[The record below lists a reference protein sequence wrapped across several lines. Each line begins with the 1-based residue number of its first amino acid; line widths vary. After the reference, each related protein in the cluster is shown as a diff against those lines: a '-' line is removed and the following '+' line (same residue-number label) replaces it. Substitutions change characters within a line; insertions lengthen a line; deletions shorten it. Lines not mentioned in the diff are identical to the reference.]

1 MNPVS
6 EALSSTSTTDKAT
19 KGLAPL
25 DDFTWNGWSAMET
38 QWRVERLLSRY
49 VACIDEDALESW
61 PDFFALDACRYEIIT
76 RENVER
82 GMPLALMFCTSRGM
96 LIDRIVSLR
105 EANIYPQRWYR
116 HIISN
121 VLIESA
127 DAECLQV
134 QSNYVVLQ
142 TRRTG
147 QTDIF
152 SAGKYLDRIVL
163 NKGELKFAEK
173 RVVVDT
179 HRVDTLLVAPI

>member
-1 MNPVS
+1 MTPVS
-6 EALSSTSTTDKAT
+6 DVLSRTSTTDTAKV
-19 KGLAPL
+19 LLPL

-49 VACIDEDALESW
+49 AACIDEDALESW
-61 PDFFALDACRYEIIT
+61 PDFFATDACRYEIIT
-76 RENVER
+76 RENLER
-82 GMPLALMFCTSRGM
+82 GMSLALMFCTSRGM
-96 LIDRIVSLR
+96 LVDRIVSLR

-116 HIISN
+116 HTVSN
-121 VLIESA
+121 VLIQSV

-142 TRRTG
+142 TRRNG

-152 SAGKYLDRIVL
+152 SAGKYLDQIVL

-179 HRVDTLLVAPI
+179 HRIDTLLVAPI

>member
-1 MNPVS
+1 MHPV
-6 EALSSTSTTDKAT
+6 ALAPKNSASQTS
-19 KGLAPL
+19 APL
-25 DDFTWNGWSAMET
+25 DDFTWNGWSAMEM

-49 VACIDEDALESW
+49 VACLDEDTLESW
-61 PDFFALDACRYEIIT
+61 PDFFTPDACRYEIIT

-82 GMPLALMFCTSRGM
+82 GMPLAIIFCTSRGM
-96 LIDRIVSLR
+96 LVDRIVSLR

-116 HIISN
+116 HVVSS
-121 VLIESA
+121 VLIQSV

-134 QSNYVVLQ
+134 QSNYVVFQ

-152 SAGKYLDRIVL
+152 SAGKYVDRIVL
-163 NKGELKFAEK
+163 NNGELKFAEK

-179 HRVDTLLVAPI
+179 HRIDTLLVAPI

>member
-1 MNPVS
+1 MNSVI
-6 EALSSTSTTDKAT
+6 AT
-19 KGLAPL
+19 RHDAVLQVPLPL

-49 VACIDEDALESW
+49 VTCIDEDALESW
-61 PDFFALDACRYEIIT
+61 PDFFTPDTCRYQIIT

-82 GMPLALMFCTSRGM
+82 GMPLAMMFCTGRGM
-96 LIDRIVSLR
+96 LVDRIVSLR
-105 EANIYPQRWYR
+105 VANIYPKRWYR
-116 HIISN
+116 HVISN
-121 VLIESA
+121 VLIQAVDA
-127 DAECLQV
+127 DSLQA

-152 SAGKYLDRIVL
+152 SAGKYVDRIVL
-163 NKGELKFAEK
+163 SNGELKFAEK

-179 HRVDTLLVAPI
+179 HRVDTLLVAPL

>member
-1 MNPVS
+1 MNPV
-6 EALSSTSTTDKAT
+6 ALAPKNSASQTS
-19 KGLAPL
+19 APL

-61 PDFFALDACRYEIIT
+61 PEFFALDACRYEIIT

-96 LIDRIVSLR
+96 LVDRIVSLR

-121 VLIESA
+121 VLIQSA
-127 DAECLQV
+127 GAECLRV

-163 NKGELKFAEK
+163 AKGKLKFAEK

>member
-1 MNPVS
+1 V
-6 EALSSTSTTDKAT
+6 L
-19 KGLAPL
+19 LPL

-49 VACIDEDALESW
+49 AACIDEDALESW
-61 PDFFALDACRYEIIT
+61 PDFFATDACRYEIIT
-76 RENVER
+76 RENLER
-82 GMPLALMFCTSRGM
+82 GMSLALMFCTSRGM
-96 LIDRIVSLR
+96 LVDRIVSLR

-116 HIISN
+116 HTVSN
-121 VLIESA
+121 VLIQSV

-142 TRRTG
+142 TRRNG

-152 SAGKYLDRIVL
+152 SAGKYLDQIVL

-179 HRVDTLLVAPI
+179 HRIDTLLVAPI

>member
-1 MNPVS
+1 
-6 EALSSTSTTDKAT
+6 
-19 KGLAPL
+19 
-25 DDFTWNGWSAMET
+25 MEV
-38 QWRVERLLSRY
+38 QWRVERLHSRY
-49 VACIDEDALESW
+49 AACIDDDALESW
-61 PDFFALDACRYEIIT
+61 PEFFTLDACRYEIIP

-82 GMPLALMFCTSRGM
+82 GLPLALMFCTSRGM
-96 LIDRIVSLR
+96 LVDRIVSLR

-121 VLIESA
+121 VLIQSVDA
-127 DAECLQV
+127 DGLQV

-147 QTDIF
+147 QTEIF
-152 SAGKYLDRIVL
+152 SAGKYVDRIVL
-163 NKGELKFAEK
+163 HKGELKFAEK